1 MLFHMV
7 NYWDIAHQLMSPYCS
22 WKIPKETITLEL
34 LGCARWLQAGE
45 SILANILWA
54 IPFLLKYGLKMEVLT
69 AEGHS
74 TGSFP
79 WKGGREG
86 GGSGWRRRGRGRRL
100 SGQRKKGGVKAEQE
114 WERGRTMKWSSAL
127 THIPTSYIFLH
138 KLSGERRGCSEAA
151 SSVTLKSKAKL
162 FLNIER
168 KSHKTMLCNSE
179 LSSHVQLHS

>member
-1 MLFHMV
+1 MCKV
-7 NYWDIAHQLMSPYCS
+7 A
-22 WKIPKETITLEL
+22 
-34 LGCARWLQAGE
+34 AGRGE
-45 SILANILWA
+45 HIGKHTVSKT
-54 IPFLLKYGLKMEVLT
+54 PFLLKYGVKMEVLT

-114 WERGRTMKWSSAL
+114 WERGRTMKWSSVF